1 MDLTSSSNNIEHT
14 TQLILDAF
22 RQYGT
27 PAGEVLSYD
36 DLLSYLEAHSEHPQ
50 HYKDSLKEAE
60 FHLTKTAY
68 AIPDP
73 GGLRLT
79 QVGFEAL
86 QGDKP
91 A

>member
-36 DLLSYLEAHSEHPQ
+36 ELLSYLEAHSEHPQ

-73 GGLRLT
+73 VGLRLT

-86 QGDKP
+86 QGNKP

>member
-36 DLLSYLEAHSEHPQ
+36 DLLPYLEAHSDQAQ

-60 FHLTKTAY
+60 YHLAKTAY
-68 AIPDP
+68 ATPDP
-73 GGLRLT
+73 AGLRLT

-86 QGDKP
+86 QGNKP